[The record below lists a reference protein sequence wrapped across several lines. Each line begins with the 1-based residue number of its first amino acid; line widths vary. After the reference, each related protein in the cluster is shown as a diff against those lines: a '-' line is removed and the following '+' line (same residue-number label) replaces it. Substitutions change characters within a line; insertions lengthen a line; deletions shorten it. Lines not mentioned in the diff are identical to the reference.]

1 MMDNAF
7 DLRQFKAKNHI
18 DDALGVRPKAQQ
30 PMPDPRM
37 PYTGPVPNQ
46 RPTQIPGNPQ
56 LTPQGMAVSGQQ
68 QVGPGMVSGGAM
80 VSPQGF
86 GGGGANFSMP
96 AAGGQFNV
104 GASMDPRMK
113 LAQMQAQYDRGPF
126 SVGAQYQPGAGVSGS
141 VGYRKAFAKGGLA
154 MGGGSVSQPFN
165 PQLPQELLDRAAQV
179 EAINQRYKSQY
190 GLQDKDIQA
199 MFQGTYGLNMADPA
213 NSSEFEAARLISSPY
228 RNELA
233 NIYGNLPTMRY
244 ALSSPVNALGQTR
257 DSLSQLGVARDRAQQ
272 SLVDSSSP
280 EWEQQYLA
288 YMTGATEQMPPAP
301 IGNTPEEW
309 TRRMEIVRT
318 YGPDTAQATVKNWG
332 DTRSAYPDRV
342 AAERAEA
349 NEVREGSVGAY
360 NTALTNLTRGAEM
373 ARGGLV
379 AKKMA
384 KGGAWTRKEGQ
395 NPEGG
400 LNAKGRASLRAQGK
414 DIKPP
419 VSAKQAKKSPKAAA
433 RRKSF
438 CARMSGMPGPME
450 DDKGRPTR
458 KALSLRKWDC

>member
-46 RPTQIPGNPQ
+46 RPMQIPGNPQ
-56 LTPQGMAVSGQQ
+56 LTPQGVAVSGQQ

-80 VSPQGF
+80 VGPQGF
-86 GGGGANFSMP
+86 QGGGANYSVP
-96 AAGGQFNV
+96 VAGGQFNV

-154 MGGGSVSQPFN
+154 M
-165 PQLPQELLDRAAQV
+165 
-179 EAINQRYKSQY
+179 
-190 GLQDKDIQA
+190 
-199 MFQGTYGLNMADPA
+199 
-213 NSSEFEAARLISSPY
+213 
-228 RNELA
+228 
-233 NIYGNLPTMRY
+233 
-244 ALSSPVNALGQTR
+244 
-257 DSLSQLGVARDRAQQ
+257 
-272 SLVDSSSP
+272 
-280 EWEQQYLA
+280 
-288 YMTGATEQMPPAP
+288 
-301 IGNTPEEW
+301 
-309 TRRMEIVRT
+309 
-318 YGPDTAQATVKNWG
+318 
-332 DTRSAYPDRV
+332 
-342 AAERAEA
+342 AE
-349 NEVREGSVGAY
+349 
-360 NTALTNLTRGAEM
+360 
-373 ARGGLV
+373 
-379 AKKMA
+379 
-384 KGGAWTRKEGQ
+384 GGAWTRKEGQ

-419 VSAKQAKKSPKAAA
+419 VSAKQAKRSPKAAA

-438 CARMSGMPGPME
+438 CARMSGMPGPMK